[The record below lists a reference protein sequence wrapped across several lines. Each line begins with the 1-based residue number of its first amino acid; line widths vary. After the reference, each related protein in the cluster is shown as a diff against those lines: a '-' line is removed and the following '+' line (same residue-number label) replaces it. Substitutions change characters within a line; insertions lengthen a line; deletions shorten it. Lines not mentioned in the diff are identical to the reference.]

1 MKDLIFELYFENTN
15 INCIRLLVNKL
26 KYSINNLIEFDSVV
40 NGLEF
45 DIFTTP
51 KRLALILKTDKI
63 ITYLKRG
70 IKISDEEKYLQYFLK
85 KIGAKDKK
93 DLLIIDDRYYFK
105 QIVNNYEIFSKIKEN
120 INKVLQEVF
129 LTTYNHKN
137 LLLNLKS
144 IFFIINNKVEY
155 IDFNN
160 IKSNEFIY
168 CNNLSKQITTNKE
181 YFDILQ
187 KNNIYFDELKRKE
200 NILQKL
206 HNIEST
212 NKNEFISNILLITE
226 NPQFLSNKIKFSCN
240 ELFLKILQKVLKD
253 NYILFLKDEY
263 LHFVYLD
270 RNKEDNSFH
279 KIKIEKSIS
288 KVNNLIKINSK
299 DYNKRSK
306 EYKYIFNENRLTRL
320 NKITKLI
327 SLWVPNSN
335 IAEVN
340 DILSCFVYKNSNLL
354 DNNTELNLLIKQY
367 IMLQNNSNINFI
379 DTVIDSFKPFGKKG
393 NFPTIPTSIAIAIA
407 SKIDNIIYYSI
418 LRELKF
424 NFDKQKEKDNY
435 NDLLNI
441 LIYNNIDLPLKL
453 IFDFSLKNF
462 INETVSKKKNRSLL
476 KKHKLNKVSITNGII
491 ETFYDKLYFY
501 ILNNDNCKGV
511 VLNFLMTTE
520 INNISK
526 NKNRCNV
533 MKLYHKIKSICRF
546 FDGSTRNIDY
556 ITTSYKRISNLLNEN
571 VISPIRII
579 RLILKPKKF
588 VNKEEENLYKNY
600 FILRKNIKLLTSKH
614 DYTSILNS
622 LFDFSRAVNDFLN
635 KNYVNKSGIFRKNK
649 YVKLLCASKSLYDR
663 VLNFGGLM

>member
-15 INCIRLLVNKL
+15 INCIRLLANKL

-51 KRLALILKTDKI
+51 KRLALILKADKI

-93 DLLIIDDRYYFK
+93 DLLTIDDRYYFK

-270 RNKEDNSFH
+270 GNKEDNNFH

-407 SKIDNIIYYSI
+407 SKIDNIVYYSI

-526 NKNRCNV
+526 NKNRCNI
-533 MKLYHKIKSICRF
+533 MKLYHKIKSICRY

-600 FILRKNIKLLTSKH
+600 FILRKNIKLLTAKH

-649 YVKLLCASKSLYDR
+649 YIKLLCASKSLYDR